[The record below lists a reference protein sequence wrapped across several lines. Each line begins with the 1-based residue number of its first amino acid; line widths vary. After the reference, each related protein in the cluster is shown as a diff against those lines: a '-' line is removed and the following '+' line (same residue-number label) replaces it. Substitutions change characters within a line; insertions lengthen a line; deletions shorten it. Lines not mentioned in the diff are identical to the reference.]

1 MNNKRKTNNIYTRLA
16 TVLLMV
22 AGLLMVENVWADGS
36 RDLYPSGVKGGRAY
50 LRASTTESA
59 AFPFANLGTH
69 YVYAEAGERI
79 AIASSAQNSTTKRL
93 FLYNPNGTDVTPTGA
108 SAPNATRGNIP
119 SRTAE
124 LSGPRLPEVTTGNEY
139 TPIYYTVPV
148 GG

>member
-36 RDLYPSGVKGGRAY
+36 RDLYPAGVKGGRAY

-79 AIASSAQNSTTKRL
+79 ALATSAQAYGTNNSTR
-93 FLYNPNGTDVTPTGA
+93 NN
-108 SAPNATRGNIP
+108 NRNNI
-119 SRTAE
+119 SLDRK
-124 LSGPRLPEVTTGNEY
+124 SV
-139 TPIYYTVPV
+139 V
-148 GG
+148 